1 MSVPYQRISN
11 ATVQDIM
18 FYDPAAERRA
28 AAMNVDWNP
37 YFKVASQEWLFKMEF
52 GWWQNYCDTV
62 IGAYYYSNLPNGQL
76 ISSFNP
82 SLLIKSNQTLIRLD
96 TFGAVLVF
104 YESLVTDVSNMNEV
118 DLKNYDFA
126 KMRCE
131 EEWRKAQEL
140 SNWYDLFQDSPQGP
154 TTKLEENWTA
164 DPNYFNGDRRYF

>member
-1 MSVPYQRISN
+1 MSVPYQRISD
-11 ATVQDIM
+11 ATVQTIQ

-28 AAMNVDWNP
+28 AALQVDWDP
-37 YFKVASQEWLFKMEF
+37 YFQVSSQEWLYKMEF

-62 IGAYYYSNLPNGQL
+62 IGAYYYQNLPNGQL

-82 SLLIKSNQTLIRLD
+82 SLLIKNSQVLRRLD
-96 TFGAVLVF
+96 TFGAILVF

-118 DLKNYDFA
+118 DKQNYDFA

-131 EEWRKAQEL
+131 EEWTKAQEL
-140 SNWYDLFQDSPQGP
+140 SNWYDLFDDAPNGP

-164 DPNYFNGDRRYF
+164 DPNYFNGNRRYF

>member
-1 MSVPYQRISN
+1 VSVPYQRISN
-11 ATVQDIM
+11 ATVADIA

-28 AAMNVDWNP
+28 AALNVSWDP
-37 YFKVASQEWLFKMEF
+37 YFKVSSQEWLYKMEF

-62 IGAYYYSNLPNGQL
+62 IGAFYYDNLPDGQL

-82 SLLIKSNQTLIRLD
+82 SLLIKNDQTLIRLD
-96 TFGAVLVF
+96 CFGAILVF

-118 DLKNYDFA
+118 DLQNFNFA
-126 KMRCE
+126 KERAYN
-131 EEWRKAQEL
+131 EWTKAGEL
-140 SNWYDLFQDSPQGP
+140 SNWYNLFELFPEGP

>member
-11 ATVQDIM
+11 ATVQDIV

-82 SLLIKSNQTLIRLD
+82 SLLIKNSQTLIRLD

-126 KMRCE
+126 KTRCD

-154 TTKLEENWTA
+154 TTKLEEGWTS